1 MTKLPEYQ
9 DWKSPWEK
17 KSEDIDAEKAKK
29 FAYSLLKQNEGLT
42 EQVATATREKDDLQT
57 TVDEVSQKDET
68 EKDRLA
74 REKKKLE
81 DDLVKANL
89 TVNETLKLR
98 VALRKGL
105 NETQAKRLVG
115 STEEELESDA
125 DALVQSFGGSG
136 EGADDDDESKGSN
149 PRRQPRRLTTGVDD
163 ADDDS
168 DSTFAP
174 SPDILATI
182 PRI

>member
-17 KSEDIDAEKAKK
+17 KGEDVDAEKAKK

-42 EQVATATREKDDLQT
+42 EQVATATREKDDLQK

-81 DDLVKANL
+81 DDLAKANV

-98 VALRKGL
+98 VAIRKGL

-136 EGADDDDESKGSN
+136 EGADDESKDSN

-163 ADDDS
+163 AGDDS

>member
-1 MTKLPEYQ
+1 MAKLLEYQ

-17 KSEDIDAEKAKK
+17 KGEDVDAEKAKK

-42 EQVATATREKDDLQT
+42 EQVATATREKDDLQK

-74 REKKKLE
+74 REKTKLE
-81 DDLVKANL
+81 GDLAKANA
-89 TVNETLKLR
+89 TANETMKLR

-136 EGADDDDESKGSN
+136 EGAEDESKDSS
-149 PRRQPRRLTTGVDD
+149 PRRQPRRLTNGVDNV
-163 ADDDS
+163 DDDS
-168 DSTFAP
+168 NNTFAP